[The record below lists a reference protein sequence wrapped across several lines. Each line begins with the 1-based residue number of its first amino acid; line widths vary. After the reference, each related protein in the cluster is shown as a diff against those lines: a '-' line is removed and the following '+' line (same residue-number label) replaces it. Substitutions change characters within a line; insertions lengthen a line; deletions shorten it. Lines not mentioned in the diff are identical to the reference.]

1 MPNLNTYTV
10 AGISFY
16 RGAYRLRTSNNLAE
30 RQKTLMAMGDTDI
43 NLIELPRPMTKTEI
57 VLHLSKHMDFDSPEE
72 KALLAQLRA
81 KWGLDKAAAPAAAA
95 VAAPAAATP
104 TAQPKAVADRPWV
117 NNPNWEPDF

>member
-57 VLHLSKHMDFDSPEE
+57 VLHLSKHMDFDSEEE

-81 KWGLDKAAAPAAAA
+81 KWRLDKPAE
-95 VAAPAAATP
+95 AAATP
-104 TAQPKAVADRPWV
+104 EPAPKAVQAAADKPWV

>member
-57 VLHLSKHMDFDSPEE
+57 VLHLSKHMDFDSEEE

-81 KWGLDKAAAPAAAA
+81 KWRLDKPAEAAAATPAATAAAPAPCAVQAAA
-95 VAAPAAATP
+95 D
-104 TAQPKAVADRPWV
+104 KPWV
-117 NNPNWEPDF
+117 NNPDWEPDF

>member
-57 VLHLSKHMDFDSPEE
+57 VLHLSRHPDFDAEE
-72 KALLAQLRA
+72 ERALLAKLRS
-81 KWGLDKAAAPAAAA
+81 KWGLDKQPAAETPQKA
-95 VAAPAAATP
+95 VAAT
-104 TAQPKAVADRPWV
+104 QPKPVADRPWQ

>member
-1 MPNLNTYTV
+1 MPNSKTYTV

-57 VLHLSKHMDFDSPEE
+57 VLYLSRHMDFDAPEE
-72 KALLAQLRA
+72 RALLAQLRA
-81 KWGLDKAAAPAAAA
+81 RWGLDKHTEPAAAQTQIN
-95 VAAPAAATP
+95 V
-104 TAQPKAVADRPWV
+104 
-117 NNPNWEPDF
+117 PDEELDF

>member
-1 MPNLNTYTV
+1 MPNNNTYSV

-57 VLHLSKHMDFDSPEE
+57 VLHLSRHMDFDSPEE
-72 KALLAQLRA
+72 KALLARLRV
-81 KWGLDKAAAPAAAA
+81 KWGLDKQPAAAPAAE
-95 VAAPAAATP
+95 TP
-104 TAQPKAVADRPWV
+104 QKAVATQKAETVTDRPWQTD
-117 NNPNWEPDF
+117 PNWEPDF